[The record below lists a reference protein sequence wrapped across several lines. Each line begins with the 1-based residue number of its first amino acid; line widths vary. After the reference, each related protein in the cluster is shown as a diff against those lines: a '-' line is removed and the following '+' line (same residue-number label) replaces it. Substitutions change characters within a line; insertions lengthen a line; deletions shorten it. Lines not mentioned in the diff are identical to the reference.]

1 MSPLITD
8 KSPSH
13 PKFGVAIS
21 HKLLIE
27 NRLISMQVVILDTNV
42 LLDLFV
48 LQELIKG
55 KLKALATPLA
65 LEGFADVIARPLFS
79 LNEVE

>member
-1 MSPLITD
+1 
-8 KSPSH
+8 
-13 PKFGVAIS
+13 
-21 HKLLIE
+21 
-27 NRLISMQVVILDTNV
+27 MQVVILDTNV